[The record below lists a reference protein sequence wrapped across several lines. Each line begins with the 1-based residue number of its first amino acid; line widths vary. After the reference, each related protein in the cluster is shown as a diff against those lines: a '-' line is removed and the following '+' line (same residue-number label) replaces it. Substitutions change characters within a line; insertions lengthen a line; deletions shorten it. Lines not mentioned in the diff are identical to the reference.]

1 MCTKHKCL
9 RVVGLTCC
17 RKAEADCG
25 LQTSVTRDP
34 CHCGHVVAPVTL
46 NLAAVADHVV
56 WSLAAAR
63 PALAVNRRAASWRF
77 RSPDKRPGFASS
89 APVAQTRLASE
100 NRPVLQAPDAETIV
114 TQTVHYMCTVCQHS
128 RVGNEASTWSTDPWQ
143 SGGAR
148 TCGLCRSTTAPS
160 CWRLAASSVATSSC
174 CGIGSSPDSSL
185 SVS

>member
-1 MCTKHKCL
+1 M
-9 RVVGLTCC
+9 
-17 RKAEADCG
+17 
-25 LQTSVTRDP
+25 
-34 CHCGHVVAPVTL
+34 VAPVTL

-114 TQTVHYMCTVCQHS
+114 TQTLYVHSVP
-128 RVGNEASTWSTDPWQ
+128 AQ
-143 SGGAR
+143 SGRKRGLDVVDGPMASWWRTYLWFLSQHHSALLLAPRRLQCGDVLLLRNRLFARQLTVGLVVTSAFVARLRIEICLFDISGA
-148 TCGLCRSTTAPS
+148 C
-160 CWRLAASSVATSSC
+160 
-174 CGIGSSPDSSL
+174 
-185 SVS
+185 

>member
-114 TQTVHYMCTVCQHS
+114 TQTLYVHSVP
-128 RVGNEASTWSTDPWQ
+128 AQ
-143 SGGAR
+143 SGRKRGLDVVDGPMASWWR
-148 TCGLCRSTTAPS
+148 TYL
-160 CWRLAASSVATSSC
+160 WF
-174 CGIGSSPDSSL
+174 
-185 SVS
+185 VSQHHSALLLEPRRF